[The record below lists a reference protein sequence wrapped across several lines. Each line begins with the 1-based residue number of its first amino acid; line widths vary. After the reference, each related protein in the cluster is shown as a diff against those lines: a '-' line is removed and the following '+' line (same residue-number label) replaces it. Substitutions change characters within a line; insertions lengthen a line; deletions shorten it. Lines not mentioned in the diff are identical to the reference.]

1 MTSCRHHYME
11 LIYENDILMQN
22 LTEFIY
28 TKLTHTHTHTHS
40 HTHTL
45 THIHTQNAYKSLQL
59 FENIPSRY
67 RLLTKVTKDV
77 SFFYFSLAASP
88 K

>member
-28 TKLTHTHTHTHS
+28 TKLTHTHTHTH
-40 HTHTL
+40 THTN
-45 THIHTQNAYKSLQL
+45 TQNAYKSLQL
-59 FENIPSRY
+59 FDNIPSRY

-77 SFFYFSLAASP
+77 SFFYFSQAASP